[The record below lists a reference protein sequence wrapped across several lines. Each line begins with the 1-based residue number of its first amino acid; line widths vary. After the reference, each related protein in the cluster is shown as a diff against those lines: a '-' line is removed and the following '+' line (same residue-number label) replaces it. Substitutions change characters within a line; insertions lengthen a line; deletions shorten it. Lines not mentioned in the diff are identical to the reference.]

1 MILFGRLVGVLCQ
14 GESGGGVGEGG
25 SWVAFRWQVAFG
37 WVRGGFGE
45 VVRGLLCE
53 EVVVGV

>member
-1 MILFGRLVGVLCQ
+1 MSR
-14 GESGGGVGEGG
+14 ESGGEVGEGG

>member
-1 MILFGRLVGVLCQ
+1 MSR
-14 GESGGGVGEGG
+14 ESGGGVGGEGG